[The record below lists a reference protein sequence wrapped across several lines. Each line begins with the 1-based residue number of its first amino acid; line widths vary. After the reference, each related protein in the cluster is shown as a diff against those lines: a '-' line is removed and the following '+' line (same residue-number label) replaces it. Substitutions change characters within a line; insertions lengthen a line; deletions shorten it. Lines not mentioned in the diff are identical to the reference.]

1 MKVILTKDMQSLGI
15 VGDEME
21 VKDGYARN
29 YLIPKGLA
37 MEVTEGV
44 LRLLEQ
50 KKKKRQ
56 RLEGKIKEECEEL
69 AERIKNVSCTIPME
83 TGEEDKIFGSVT
95 SEMIAQVLQQEGI
108 EIDKKKIVLNDPIKS
123 LGIYSVDIKL
133 HPEVKTQAR
142 VWVVKK

>member
-56 RLEGKIKEECEEL
+56 RLEGKIKEEYEKL

-123 LGIYSVDIKL
+123 LGVYSVDIKL

>member
-1 MKVILTKDMQSLGI
+1 MKVILTKDVQTLGI

-37 MEVTEGV
+37 MEATEGV

-56 RLEGKIKEECEEL
+56 RLEEKIKEEYEEL
-69 AERIKNVSCTIPME
+69 AERIKNTSCTIPVE

-108 EIDKKKIVLNDPIKS
+108 EIDKKKIVIIDPIKS
-123 LGIYSVDIKL
+123 LGVYSVDIKL